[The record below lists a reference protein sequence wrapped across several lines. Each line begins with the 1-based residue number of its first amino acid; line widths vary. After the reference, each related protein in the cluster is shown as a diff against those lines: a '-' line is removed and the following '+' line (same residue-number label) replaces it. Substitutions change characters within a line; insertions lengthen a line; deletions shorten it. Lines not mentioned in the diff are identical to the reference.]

1 MPLWLKVLTV
11 DEESGLEKTAI
22 KLRSRLVKFIAL
34 ILCIYVI
41 YILFVIAMCCFFLL
55 YLFTR
60 PSCLE

>member
-34 ILCIYVI
+34 ILCIYVYI
-41 YILFVIAMCCFFLL
+41 YPFW
-55 YLFTR
+55 
-60 PSCLE
+60 